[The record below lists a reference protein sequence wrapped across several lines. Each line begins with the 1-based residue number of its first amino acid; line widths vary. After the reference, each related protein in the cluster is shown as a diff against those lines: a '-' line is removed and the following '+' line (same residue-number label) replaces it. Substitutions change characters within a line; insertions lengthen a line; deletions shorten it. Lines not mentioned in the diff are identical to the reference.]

1 MANPGIPKDIQA
13 MSFEDALEELQRI
26 VTELEAGKGKLD
38 EAIDAYQRG
47 AALKRHCES
56 KLAEA
61 KAKVEKIKLDADG
74 NPAAVPADE
83 ISD

>member
-1 MANPGIPKDIQA
+1 MANPEIPKDIQA
-13 MSFEDALEELQRI
+13 MSFEDALDELQRI

-74 NPAAVPADE
+74 NATAVPADE
-83 ISD
+83 IFD

>member
-1 MANPGIPKDIQA
+1 MANPQIPKDIQA
-13 MSFEDALEELQRI
+13 LSFEDALEELQRI
-26 VTELEAGKGKLD
+26 VTELETGKGRLD

-74 NPAAVPADE
+74 AATAVPADE
-83 ISD
+83 IAD

>member
-1 MANPGIPKDIQA
+1 MAEPEIPKDIKA

-61 KAKVEKIKLDADG
+61 KAKVDKIKLDADG
-74 NPAAVPADE
+74 AASTVPADE
-83 ISD
+83 VSG